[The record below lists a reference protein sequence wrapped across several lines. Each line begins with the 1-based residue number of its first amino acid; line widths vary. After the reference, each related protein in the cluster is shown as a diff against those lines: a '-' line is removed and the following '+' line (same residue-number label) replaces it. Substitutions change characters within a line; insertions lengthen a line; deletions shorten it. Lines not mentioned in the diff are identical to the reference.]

1 MFSDCHPLSVQLN
14 LLSSKQNWLFLI
26 RKSWHIWRAKTRS
39 KSVSK
44 PFIMFQ
50 CFILMSLYLL
60 EFQTWLQGM
69 PWFTWTN
76 QKIVIEGEWDSN
88 LKHPVCY
95 CCVDKFNVVYVVNI
109 FFKRYLQKIYFCLF
123 ATWHFVSQAK
133 NHLYFQVRRYHQQ
146 PLNFSFWRIYLFV
159 VQNLNENCLNVMANF
174 SFNGDW

>member
-1 MFSDCHPLSVQLN
+1 
-14 LLSSKQNWLFLI
+14 
-26 RKSWHIWRAKTRS
+26 
-39 KSVSK
+39 
-44 PFIMFQ
+44 
-50 CFILMSLYLL
+50 
-60 EFQTWLQGM
+60 M

-133 NHLYFQVRRYHQQ
+133 NHLYFQVRQYHQQ
-146 PLNFSFWRIYLFV
+146 PLNFSFWRIFLF
-159 VQNLNENCLNVMANF
+159 QNLNENCLNAMVNF
-174 SFNGDW
+174 VFLWWLTNNKYSNLYFNLSLVNWLLWFVILRFLIVEITLRFWAFRIM